1 MFCLLLPSFVNKL
14 LKEGTVNAPL
24 NIHSTCAKTD
34 LSLISKT
41 GSMERRKKKDFKL
54 NNVITKHSRKLNS
67 PMTQPQNGISYNEHS
82 EGSRVATFHCKS

>member
-41 GSMERRKKKDFKL
+41 GSMERRKKKKIL
-54 NNVITKHSRKLNS
+54 N
-67 PMTQPQNGISYNEHS
+67 
-82 EGSRVATFHCKS
+82 